1 MAQLTDRVAIVTGA
15 SRGIGRAIAIELA
28 SRGASVVVNFNS
40 NPAAADDVVAAII
53 GAGGT
58 ATAVQANVA
67 DEAQVDALFKKA
79 IEVYGKVDI
88 LVNNAGTTRDNLI
101 IRMKPED
108 FDAVIETNLKSAWL
122 CCRAA
127 IGAMMRKRY
136 GRIINVSSVSGV
148 VGQAGQSNYSAS
160 KAGLL
165 GLTKS
170 LAREYANRGITV
182 NAVAPGFVL
191 TDLTKDL
198 PEDLVKQLNS
208 VIPLGRWGTAEEIA
222 RATAFFAS
230 DDAAYITGQV
240 LNVDGGMAM

>member
-1 MAQLTDRVAIVTGA
+1 MSLNDRVAIVTGA
-15 SRGIGRAIAIELA
+15 SRGIGRAIAIDLA
-28 SRGASVVVNFNS
+28 ARGASVVVNYNAS
-40 NPAAADDVVAAII
+40 SAAANEVVEAITA
-53 GAGGT
+53 AGGT
-58 ATAVQANVA
+58 ATAVQANVGDA
-67 DEAQVDALFKKA
+67 AQVEALFKA
-79 IEVYGKVDI
+79 AVDAYGKVDI

-108 FDAVIETNLKSAWL
+108 FDAVIETNLRSAWL
-122 CCRAA
+122 CCKAA
-127 IGAMMRKRY
+127 IGVMMRKRY

-148 VGQAGQSNYSAS
+148 VGQAGQTNYSAS
-160 KAGLL
+160 KAGMI

-198 PEDLVKQLNS
+198 PEDLVKQLNA
-208 VIPLGRWGTAEEIA
+208 VIPIGRWGTVEEVA
-222 RATAFFAS
+222 KAVAFFATKES
-230 DDAAYITGQV
+230 AYITGQV

>member
-1 MAQLTDRVAIVTGA
+1 MLAERVAIVTGA

-28 SRGASVVVNFNS
+28 SRGASVVVNYRS
-40 NPAAADDVVAAII
+40 SPAAADEVVGLINE
-53 GAGGT
+53 AGGK
-58 ATAVQANVA
+58 AIAVQANVA
-67 DEAQVDALFKKA
+67 DAAAVDELFKRS
-79 IEVYGKVDI
+79 IEAFGKVDI

-122 CCRAA
+122 CCKAA
-127 IGAMMRKRY
+127 IGVMMRKRY

-148 VGQAGQSNYSAS
+148 VGQAGQTNYSAS

-165 GLTKS
+165 GLTKA

-198 PEDLVKQLNS
+198 AENLVKQLNS
-208 VIPLGRWGTAEEIA
+208 VIPLGRWGTPEEIA
-222 RATAFFAS
+222 KATAFLAS